1 MSSRAWRD
9 RVGVGVTMLA
19 WAILFGTPVS
29 GQDAAGTPGAIESD
43 PITCSWKTDKMA
55 VHVAERFE
63 LTLTCGVI
71 EISSIRVVADQSGL
85 DPAVMELIPFEVV
98 GGTRHRDIEAP
109 PWRYFQYSYT
119 LRLLED
125 EFFGR
130 DLNIPSVQLTYTVQT
145 SAAGGAR
152 GLAQLYVLP
161 ALPLHILSLVPTAAS
176 DIADASPETFG
187 DIEARLFRANVE
199 LVAAGMFLAFAV
211 VLAGLGVV
219 HSVGRYRSHAPA
231 ATRPLTAGAVL
242 QGCVQ
247 GTSRLKSEVADT
259 GWTPALAARALAMMR
274 IAGAVALGRPVA
286 QTPVDQD
293 APVRDGQLA
302 LRRGRFKPKCTLIS
316 APTTAAAL
324 ARQIANGGGWQAAPD
339 RRVMLEDILDSLRA
353 FEAERYSRNGH
364 ADAATLDNA
373 LDRGADAVER
383 LRKATLWPI
392 QAAET
397 LKATAARL
405 RGTVWSR

>member
-9 RVGVGVTMLA
+9 RAGVVTMLA
-19 WAILFGTPVS
+19 WATLCGTPANA
-29 GQDAAGTPGAIESD
+29 QDAAGTPGAIESD
-43 PITCSWKTDKMA
+43 PITCSWKTDKIA

-71 EISSIRVVADQSGL
+71 ETSSVRVVADQSGL
-85 DPAVMELIPFEVV
+85 DPSVLELVPFEVV
-98 GGTRHRDIEAP
+98 GGTHHRDIEAP

-130 DLNIPSVQLTYTVQT
+130 DLNIPSIELTYTVQT
-145 SAAGGAR
+145 SGGGGAQ
-152 GLAQLYVLP
+152 GLPQLYVLP
-161 ALPLHILSLVPTAAS
+161 ALALHIQSLVPTAAS
-176 DIADASPETFG
+176 DIADASPDTFG

-242 QGCVQ
+242 RGCVQ
-247 GTSRLKSEVADT
+247 GTSRLKSEVADA
-259 GWTPALAARALAMMR
+259 GWTPALAGRALAMMR

-293 APVRDGQLA
+293 APVQDGQLA
-302 LRRGRFKPKCTLIS
+302 VQRGLLRPKCTLIS
-316 APTTAAAL
+316 APTTAATIAGHV
-324 ARQIANGGGWQAAPD
+324 ANGGGQPAASS
-339 RRVMLEDILDSLRA
+339 REAILEDILDSLRA
-353 FEAERYSRNGH
+353 FDAERYSRNGH
-364 ADAATLDNA
+364 AEAATLDTA
-373 LDRGADAVER
+373 LDRGADAVQR
-383 LRKATLWPI
+383 LRVATRWPI
-392 QAAET
+392 QTAEA
-397 LKATAARL
+397 LKKTAARL
-405 RGTVWSR
+405 RGTAWSR

>member
-19 WAILFGTPVS
+19 WAIVFGTPAN

-71 EISSIRVVADQSGL
+71 ETSSVRVVADQSGL
-85 DPAVMELIPFEVV
+85 DPTVLELVPFEVI

-130 DLNIPSVQLTYTVQT
+130 DLNIPSIQLTYTVQT
-145 SAAGGAR
+145 SGGGGAQ
-152 GLAQLYVLP
+152 GLPQLYVLP
-161 ALPLHILSLVPTAAS
+161 ALSLHILALVPTSAS

-199 LVAAGMFLAFAV
+199 LVAAGMFFAFAV

-219 HSVGRYRSHAPA
+219 RSVGRYRTHAPA
-231 ATRPLTAGAVL
+231 AARPLTAGAVL
-242 QGCVQ
+242 RGCLQ
-247 GTSRLKSEVADT
+247 GTSRLKSEVAGA
-259 GWTPALAARALAMMR
+259 GWTPALAGRALAMMR

-286 QTPVDQD
+286 QALVDQD
-293 APVRDGQLA
+293 APVQDGQLA
-302 LRRGRFKPKCTLIS
+302 VRKGLFRAKRTLVS
-316 APTTAAAL
+316 APTTAAAI
-324 ARQIANGGGWQAAPD
+324 AGQIANGDGRPAAPFHGAI
-339 RRVMLEDILDSLRA
+339 LEDILGSLRA
-353 FEAERYSRNGH
+353 FDAERYSRNGH
-364 ADAATLDNA
+364 ADAATLDDA
-373 LDRGADAVER
+373 LDRGADAVQR

-392 QAAET
+392 QAAEA
-397 LKATAARL
+397 LKKTAARL